1 MDKLTSFSS
10 FVFQAIFYFFIL
22 FFFDNL
28 QIRQIDKWSNWQV
41 FLLFFLKQFFFFLRF
56 FLLELFFLQFTIST
70 NWQMDNFCKLTIST
84 NWQIDNCD
92 KLTNGQ
98 IDKFFFFSFS
108 SNFFLRFFFLNSFFW
123 QCWQIDNLF
132 FDNWQLLSIP
142 TNWQINN
149 FNKLTWF
156 LLFFLDFFFEIK
168 II

>member
-1 MDKLTSFSS
+1 MSYLSICQIRQIFLIFFLKVFFRIFFGGGDFFLIEIYFFWEIFFRQLTIPRQFLQNDKLTISTKWQFQPIDKLTIATNWQTDKLTSFSS
-10 FVFQAIFYFFIL
+10 FLSQAIFFWE
-22 FFFDNL
+22 FFF
-28 QIRQIDKWSNWQV
+28 
-41 FLLFFLKQFFFFLRF
+41 
-56 FLLELFFLQFTIST
+56 
-70 NWQMDNFCKLTIST
+70 
-84 NWQIDNCD
+84 
-92 KLTNGQ
+92 
-98 IDKFFFFSFS
+98 
-108 SNFFLRFFFLNSFFW
+108 NSFFW